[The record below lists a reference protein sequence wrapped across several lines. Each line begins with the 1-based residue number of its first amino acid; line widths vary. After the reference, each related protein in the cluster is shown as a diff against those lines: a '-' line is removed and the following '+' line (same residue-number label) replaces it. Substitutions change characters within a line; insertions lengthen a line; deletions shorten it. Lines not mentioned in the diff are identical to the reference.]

1 MRVAAPTALPG
12 RPEPSLGADVTRDRL
27 LQAAHELLFE
37 RAGAEP
43 SVSDICARAGVN
55 VSMVSYCFGGKRGL
69 FVALIQRTTGG
80 VVAELDALAALD
92 LPAEEKLRRHL
103 AGVVRNYLRYPYV
116 NQLGERLG
124 RGAGPAAARTTA
136 VLAEPMVAFY
146 RGLLAEGGFRA
157 VDPVYLFCSITGM
170 CEFLFA
176 ARGSVEDTLGGPVD
190 DAAVERFVEHT
201 VELVLH
207 GIAAPVRTGAAGPSS
222 PDPDRNAAT

>member
-1 MRVAAPTALPG
+1 VRPPAPTSLPV
-12 RPEPSLGADVTRDRL
+12 RPEPAYGADITRDRL
-27 LQAAHELLFE
+27 LQATHELLFE

-55 VSMVSYCFGGKRGL
+55 VSMVSYCFGGKR
-69 FVALIQRTTGG
+69 ALLQALVERTTGA

-124 RGAGPAAARTTA
+124 HAAGPAAERTTA
-136 VLAEPMVAFY
+136 VLAAPMIGFY
-146 RGLLAEGGFRA
+146 TGLLTDPAFRR
-157 VDPVYLFCSITGM
+157 VDPVFLFCSITGM

-176 ARGSVEDTLGGPVD
+176 ARRSVEDTLGAPVD
-190 DAAVERFVEHT
+190 DDAVDRFVEHT
-201 VELVLH
+201 VDLVLH
-207 GIAAPVRTGAAGPSS
+207 GITSPSS
-222 PDPDRNAAT
+222 DPPRSATA

>member
-1 MRVAAPTALPG
+1 MVARVRSAPPSGLPG
-12 RPEPSLGADVTRDRL
+12 RAEPTQGADVTRERL
-27 LQAAHELLFE
+27 LQATHELLFA

-43 SVSDICARAGVN
+43 SVSEICARAGVN
-55 VSMVSYCFGGKRGL
+55 VSMVSYCFGGKQAL
-69 FVALIQRTTGG
+69 LAALIRRTTAG
-80 VVAELDALAALD
+80 VVEELEALAALD

-124 RGAGPAAARTTA
+124 HGAGQPAAARTTA

-146 RGLLAEGGFRA
+146 ATLLRDDAFRD

-176 ARGSVEDTLGGPVD
+176 ARGSVEATLGGPVD
-190 DAAVERFVEHT
+190 DAAVARFVDHT
-201 VELVLH
+201 VALVLH
-207 GIAAPVRTGAAGPSS
+207 GIKN
-222 PDPDRNAAT
+222 PDRSPA